1 MLIIEKSK
9 NKQELK
15 ENLELIV
22 KHAKNKKQLYE
33 ISDII
38 YYLLNDTLEEVTK
51 NELLE
56 KLEIKIKKGDI
67 MSDLYERLVNEN
79 REMIRKGKKEG
90 KKEGKL
96 EVAKRLIKKGIDEKI
111 IIESTE
117 INKEELL
124 KLKKEVL

>member
-1 MLIIEKSK
+1 M
-9 NKQELK
+9 
-15 ENLELIV
+15 
-22 KHAKNKKQLYE
+22 YE

-90 KKEGKL
+90 KKEGKIEGKL

>member
-1 MLIIEKSK
+1 M
-9 NKQELK
+9 
-15 ENLELIV
+15 
-22 KHAKNKKQLYE
+22 YE
-33 ISDII
+33 ISYII

-90 KKEGKL
+90 KKEGKIEGKL

>member
-1 MLIIEKSK
+1 M
-9 NKQELK
+9 
-15 ENLELIV
+15 
-22 KHAKNKKQLYE
+22 
-33 ISDII
+33 
-38 YYLLNDTLEEVTK
+38 EEVTK

-90 KKEGKL
+90 KIEGKIEGKL

>member
-1 MLIIEKSK
+1 
-9 NKQELK
+9 
-15 ENLELIV
+15 
-22 KHAKNKKQLYE
+22 
-33 ISDII
+33 
-38 YYLLNDTLEEVTK
+38 
-51 NELLE
+51 
-56 KLEIKIKKGDI
+56 

>member
-1 MLIIEKSK
+1 M
-9 NKQELK
+9 
-15 ENLELIV
+15 
-22 KHAKNKKQLYE
+22 YE

-90 KKEGKL
+90 KIEGKIEGKL

>member
-1 MLIIEKSK
+1 MIIGKSK

-90 KKEGKL
+90 KIEGKL

>member
-1 MLIIEKSK
+1 MTRLRKK
-9 NKQELK
+9 L
-15 ENLELIV
+15 ENLAIAI
-22 KHAKNKKQLYE
+22 KTRNINDAHKYAKNTIL
-33 ISDII
+33 I
-38 YYLLNDTLEEVTK
+38 LAEVTK

-90 KKEGKL
+90 KIEGKIEGKL

>member
-1 MLIIEKSK
+1 
-9 NKQELK
+9 
-15 ENLELIV
+15 
-22 KHAKNKKQLYE
+22 
-33 ISDII
+33 
-38 YYLLNDTLEEVTK
+38 
-51 NELLE
+51 
-56 KLEIKIKKGDI
+56 

-90 KKEGKL
+90 KIEGKL